1 MAGFTTATAI
11 STGLSVLGTGASVA
25 GKLKGGSASSEAARF
40 RAQVAENNAK
50 MYEQMATRVVQG
62 GEVASDVEGLR
73 TQQKV
78 GATKV
83 AQAANNVDVN
93 KGSAV
98 DVQAGVAQAGRVNQ
112 LTTLSNAQTQ
122 GYGYRV
128 RAAQERAQ
136 AGLDVQEGSNAQT
149 AGLIGAGSSLLGAA
163 SSLPF
168 SWVTGESTTGP
179 IGPPGSGGQAGA

>member
-11 STGLSVLGTGASVA
+11 STGLSVLGTGSSIA
-25 GKLKGGSASSEAARF
+25 GKIKGGQQSAEAAAF
-40 RAQVAENNAK
+40 RARVGQMNAQI
-50 MYEQMATRVVQG
+50 YEQNAVRAVQG
-62 GEVASDVEGLR
+62 GEVASDIAGMR

-83 AQAANNVDVN
+83 AQAANNIDVN

-98 DVQAGVAQAGRVNQ
+98 DVRAGVAEAGRFDQ
-112 LTTLSNAQTQ
+112 LTTLSNAQLQ

-128 RAAQERAQ
+128 KAAQARAQ
-136 AGLDVQEGSNAQT
+136 AGLDEGEAGSAGT
-149 AGLIGAGSSLLGAA
+149 AGYIGAAGTLLSGA

-168 SWVTGESTTGP
+168 GWLTGDSSAP
-179 IGPPGSGGQAGA
+179 NGPPGSGGKAGA

>member
-11 STGLSVLGTGASVA
+11 STGLSVLGTGTSVV
-25 GKLKGGSASSEAARF
+25 GKLKGGQANSEAARY

-50 MYEQMATRVVQG
+50 MYEQMATRAVQG
-62 GEVASDVEGLR
+62 GEVSSDIAGLR

-83 AQAANNVDVN
+83 AQAANNIDVN

-98 DVQAGVAQAGRVNQ
+98 DVQAGVAQAGRLDQ
-112 LTTLSNAQTQ
+112 ETILSNAQLQ

-136 AGLDVQEGSNAQT
+136 AGLDEKEASSAT
-149 AGLIGAGSSLLGAA
+149 GAGITGAAGSLLGAA
-163 SSLPF
+163 SSLPWG
-168 SWVTGESTTGP
+168 WVTGDSKSP
-179 IGPPGSGGQAGA
+179 SGGTAP